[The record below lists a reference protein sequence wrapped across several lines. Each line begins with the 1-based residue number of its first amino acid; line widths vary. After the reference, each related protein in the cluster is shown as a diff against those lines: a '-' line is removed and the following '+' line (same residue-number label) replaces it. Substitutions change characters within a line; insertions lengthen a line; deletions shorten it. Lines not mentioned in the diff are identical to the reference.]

1 MTKEFRE
8 KNELSTIEKILVF
21 LQREDVGYCV
31 QSDSQPPAIPFDLKP
46 TDFMEFAKRDFNE
59 NTEKSLVNALSNV
72 KRAIDCRISS
82 LLWLF
87 GYYET
92 SKDKHWSF
100 PQSADFL
107 LRIGIIAPN
116 ILKKINR
123 KRNELEHEF
132 KKPTREDVVDFLDV
146 AELFLGFTDQ
156 FLNKKY
162 DEFDIVA
169 AEEDYPLL
177 FSNLISEKGLIEM
190 SFEENKQT
198 REEASVSTN
207 DEENYMTILR
217 HLVKCIMQR

>member
-1 MTKEFRE
+1 LTKEFRE
-8 KNELSTIEKILVF
+8 KNELNTIEKILCF
-21 LQREDVGYCV
+21 LQREDMGYCV
-31 QSDSQPPAIPFDLKP
+31 QSNSKPSAIPFDLKP
-46 TDFMEFAKRDFNE
+46 TDFMEFAKSDFNE

-87 GYYET
+87 GYYKI
-92 SKDKHWSF
+92 SKDKHWDF

-116 ILKKINR
+116 ILKKINK

-156 FLNKKY
+156 FLNKTY
-162 DEFDIVA
+162 DEFDIVT
-169 AEEDYPLL
+169 EEDYPLL
-177 FSNLISEKGLIEM
+177 FLNLISEKGLIEM
-190 SFEENKQT
+190 CFEENEQT
-198 REEASVSTN
+198 KEEASISVD
-207 DEENYMTILR
+207 DEENYITILR
-217 HLVKCIMQR
+217 HLVKCIMER